1 MFVIK
6 NTQTGRIH
14 REPTRKSYASTSY
27 KSVAA
32 AKAGITRT
40 VKYYQKAYD
49 QVAECVANGLPEYHA
64 NMHNAYR
71 DATEAHFNMVH
82 KQFASSYT
90 IVAVEDYVEPMI
102 TKTGI
107 CPGTGKK
114 ITVTEGINTPH
125 YMSTLSESYWSA

>member
-1 MFVIK
+1 
-6 NTQTGRIH
+6 
-14 REPTRKSYASTSY
+14 
-27 KSVAA
+27 
-32 AKAGITRT
+32 
-40 VKYYQKAYD
+40 
-49 QVAECVANGLPEYHA
+49 AECVANGEPEYA
-64 NMHNAYR
+64 APMHNAYR
-71 DATEAHFNMVH
+71 DATEPQFNLTH